1 MGFNTAFFSTF
12 NFCSE
17 KQEGWNVVELSKV
30 LGVYRS
36 DFLYKEHR
44 MLKLPIS
51 NSSYGAD
58 FLDNVHCT

>member
-1 MGFNTAFFSTF
+1 M
-12 NFCSE
+12 
-17 KQEGWNVVELSKV
+17 VELSKV

-51 NSSYGAD
+51 NASYGAD